1 MAKKN
6 FMVNLKKDTR
16 AMTLEHSQ
24 EKVSELVSEPAPV
37 SVPDPVEIE
46 AAPPKVK
53 KKPGRPKTK
62 TEPEKTINISV
73 PVSLLK
79 KMEIAKA
86 KHGNNLTRYVNAI
99 IKADLDAHFEEYKN
113 IYNIL
118 NS

>member
-16 AMTLEHSQ
+16 AMTLDHSQ
-24 EKVSELVSEPAPV
+24 EKVSEPVSEPTPV

-46 AAPPKVK
+46 TEPLKVK

-73 PVSLLK
+73 PISILE
-79 KMEIAKA
+79 KMEIAKV
-86 KHGNNLTRYVNAI
+86 KHGNNLTRYVNAV
-99 IKADLDAHFEEYKN
+99 IKADLDANYEKYLKLQE
-113 IYNIL
+113 IM

>member
-6 FMVNLKKDTR
+6 FMANLKKDTR

-24 EKVSELVSEPAPV
+24 EKVSEPAPV
-37 SVPDPVEIE
+37 SIPDPVEIE
-46 AAPPKVK
+46 AAPLKVK

-73 PVSLLK
+73 PVSLLE

-86 KHGNNLTRYVNAI
+86 KHGNNLTRYVNAVI
-99 IKADLDAHFEEYKN
+99 RADLDAHFEEYKN

>member
-6 FMVNLKKDTR
+6 FMANLKKDTR
-16 AMTLEHSQ
+16 TMVLEHDP
-24 EKVSELVSEPAPV
+24 EKISTPAPIP
-37 SVPDPVEIE
+37 VPDPVEE
-46 AAPPKVK
+46 AAPLKEK

-73 PVSLLK
+73 PVSLLAQ
-79 KMEIAKA
+79 MEIAKA
-86 KHGNNLTRYVNAI
+86 KHGNNVTRYVNAV
-99 IKADLDAHFEEYKN
+99 IKADIEAHFEEYKT